1 MARNDG
7 IDRTSARNA
16 NLTAAKIGN
25 AQRHNEREKESYTNP
40 DIIPEHTPENIHF
53 KKPTAGYAEM
63 FAQMEKDDVIS
74 TRGLKSDA
82 NLYGE
87 LIFDVNSAY
96 FYNHGGY
103 EFAKQF
109 YEDAYKA
116 AIEIVGGEQYILSAV
131 MHADERNRAMSEALG
146 QDVFHYHLH
155 VVYVPVVEKQ
165 ILWSKRCKDKSLV
178 GTVKETIMQVS
189 SSKKWLSK
197 PALDERGA
205 PILQKNGAGTAEVLQ
220 RPPG

>member
-7 IDRTSARNA
+7 IDRTSARNV

-40 DIIPEHTPENIHF
+40 DIIPEHTPENIHL

-63 FAQMEKDDVIS
+63 FAQMEQKGVIS
-74 TRGLKSDA
+74 TRGLKTDA

-103 EFAKQF
+103 E
-109 YEDAYKA
+109 
-116 AIEIVGGEQYILSAV
+116 L
-131 MHADERNRAMSEALG
+131 
-146 QDVFHYHLH
+146 
-155 VVYVPVVEKQ
+155 
-165 ILWSKRCKDKSLV
+165 
-178 GTVKETIMQVS
+178 
-189 SSKKWLSK
+189 
-197 PALDERGA
+197 
-205 PILQKNGAGTAEVLQ
+205 PIDGIAWHG
-220 RPPG
+220 